1 MHITA
6 RQEQFSKAYVRAI
19 AAVAGFNICTYEV
32 DNDSIDLGLVGNRRV
47 GVDVR
52 SPRLDVQ
59 LKCTMSDSGQG
70 TELPFYLVLKNYDD
84 LRDSDVHTPRILVVV
99 CVPEDVP
106 EWLHEQPEATAMR
119 RCAYWFSLRGME
131 PSKNE
136 TKERVHI
143 PRTQGFTVAA
153 LTQMMDT
160 IGRGGR
166 P

>member
-6 RQEQFSKAYVRAI
+6 RQEQFSKAYARAI
-19 AAVAGFNICTYEV
+19 AAVAGFNICTYDV
-32 DNDSIDLGLVGNRRV
+32 DNDSVDLGLVGNRRV

-52 SPRLDVQ
+52 SPKLDVQ
-59 LKCTMSDSGQG
+59 LKCTMGDTGQG
-70 TELPFYLVLKNYDD
+70 TELPFYLSLKNYDD
-84 LRDSDVHTPRILVVV
+84 LRDPDVHTPRILVVV
-99 CVPEDVP
+99 CVPEEVP

-136 TKERVHI
+136 TKERIHI

-160 IGRGGR
+160 IGCGGR

>member
-19 AAVAGFNICTYEV
+19 AAVAGFNVCTYDV
-32 DNDSIDLGLVGNRRV
+32 DNDSVDLGLVGNRRV

-52 SPRLDVQ
+52 SPKLDMQ
-59 LKCTMSDSGQG
+59 LKCTMSDTGHG
-70 TELPFYLVLKNYDD
+70 TELPFYLSLKNYDD
-84 LRDSDVHTPRILVVV
+84 LRDPDVHTPRILVVV

-136 TKERVHI
+136 TKERIHI

-160 IGRGGR
+160 IGHGGR

>member
-19 AAVAGFNICTYEV
+19 AAVAGFNVCTYDV
-32 DNDSIDLGLVGNRRV
+32 DNDSVDLGLVGNRRV

-52 SPRLDVQ
+52 SPKLDMQ
-59 LKCTMSDSGQG
+59 LKCTMGDIGQG
-70 TELPFYLVLKNYDD
+70 TELPFYLSLKNYDD
-84 LRDSDVHTPRILVVV
+84 LRDPDVHTPRILVVV

-119 RCAYWFSLRGME
+119 RCAYWLSLRGME

-136 TKERVHI
+136 TKERIHI
-143 PRTQGFTVAA
+143 PRTQGFTVPA